1 MTQPLDGLK
10 VIEIGGTV
18 SVSAAGKKF
27 ADFGADVI
35 KIEPPQIS
43 EVRKIAP
50 FPDDIFHIDKGA
62 VHLAFDTSKRSIV
75 VDHLTNS
82 GKEII
87 QRLGSKANLIIMDI
101 PAK

>member
-75 VDHLTNS
+75 VGTVYCFFS
-82 GKEII
+82 AVYMYFAFTKI
-87 QRLGSKANLIIMDI
+87 
-101 PAK
+101 

>member
-50 FPDDIFHIDKGA
+50 FPDDIFHIDSHK
-62 VHLAFDTSKRSIV
+62 
-75 VDHLTNS
+75 
-82 GKEII
+82 KEILELDGWGD
-87 QRLGSKANLIIMDI
+87 QSYNNLIKSII
-101 PAK
+101 